1 MWSST
6 PIKRYVQVSV
16 QSFRPEIQIMKKD
29 LSGCDRRM
37 NEKVQIG
44 VQNLEVEQSENDMGQ
59 RFGEFHIHEVYAHI
73 HKNIRSPITS
83 VQCDMCNCRRMTAVG
98 GISCMRPDAIDTIAQ
113 HMDRVQS
120 LSLAKSY
127 HKCLSPTHL
136 AAQNQWSQDL
146 TSGNTGVFLSDMLQG
161 SKSMSF

>member
-1 MWSST
+1 MQIQLRKRQVIEVHEKRRLEKSGCNMSTKRLQSKMWSST
-6 PIKRYVQVSV
+6 SIKRYVQVSV
-16 QSFRPEIQIMKKD
+16 QSFRPEIKIMKKD

-73 HKNIRSPITS
+73 HKNTRSPLTS

-113 HMDRVQS
+113 HGGGIG
-120 LSLAKSY
+120 
-127 HKCLSPTHL
+127 P
-136 AAQNQWSQDL
+136 
-146 TSGNTGVFLSDMLQG
+146 QG
-161 SKSMSF
+161 RPHRP

>member
-6 PIKRYVQVSV
+6 SIKRYVQVSV
-16 QSFRPEIQIMKKD
+16 QSFRPEIKIMKKD

-73 HKNIRSPITS
+73 HKNTRSPLTS
-83 VQCDMCNCRRMTAVG
+83 VQCDMCNCRHMTAVG
-98 GISCMRPDAIDTIAQ
+98 GISCMRPDAIDTT
-113 HMDRVQS
+113 VQS
-120 LSLAKSY
+120 LSQ
-127 HKCLSPTHL
+127 KCISPTHF
-136 AAQNQWSQDL
+136 AAQYQCSQDL
-146 TSGNTGVFLSDMLQG
+146 TSGNTGVFLSDILQG